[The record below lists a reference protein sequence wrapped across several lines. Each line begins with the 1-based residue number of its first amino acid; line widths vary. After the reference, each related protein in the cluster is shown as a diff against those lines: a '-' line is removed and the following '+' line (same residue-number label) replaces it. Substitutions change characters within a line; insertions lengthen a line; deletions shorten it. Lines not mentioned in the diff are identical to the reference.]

1 VKVEIVSLEEKT
13 MIGMSHSLTYL
24 FLSWGAVTAVLLVL
38 VIYGNTLSS
47 REEDQL
53 YLNEAEQT
61 MMASEQQVLIGKMN
75 HLARVIVYL
84 AVLSGLL
91 LLVSAGVW
99 VWIGLNR

>member
-1 VKVEIVSLEEKT
+1 
-13 MIGMSHSLTYL
+13 MIAISHSLTYL

-53 YLNEAEQT
+53 YLNKAEQV
-61 MMASEQQVLIGKMN
+61 MMASEQQALIGRMN

-84 AVLSGLL
+84 AVISGLL
-91 LLVSAGVW
+91 LLASAGLW
-99 VWIGLNR
+99 VWIGLTR

>member
-1 VKVEIVSLEEKT
+1 MGGISNSL
-13 MIGMSHSLTYL
+13 MYL
-24 FLSWGAVTAVLLVL
+24 LASWGAVTAVLVVL

-53 YLNEAEQT
+53 YLNPAEQE
-61 MMASEQQVLIGKMN
+61 MMASEQQVLIGKMQ

-84 AVLSGLL
+84 AVVSGILL
-91 LLVSAGVW
+91 LSSAGVW

>member
-1 VKVEIVSLEEKT
+1 MTGISQSLA
-13 MIGMSHSLTYL
+13 YL
-24 FLSWGAVTAVLLVL
+24 LLSWGVVTAVLIAL

-53 YLNEAEQT
+53 YLNKAEQV
-61 MMASEQQVLIGKMN
+61 MMASEQQLLIEKMR

-84 AVLSGLL
+84 AVMSGLL
-91 LLVSAGVW
+91 LLGCAGIW

>member
-1 VKVEIVSLEEKT
+1 
-13 MIGMSHSLTYL
+13 MIGISHSLAYL
-24 FLSWGAVTAVLLVL
+24 LVSWGAVTAVLVAL

-53 YLNEAEQT
+53 YLNQAEQV
-61 MMASEQQVLIGKMN
+61 MMASEQVLLIGKMR
-75 HLARVIVYL
+75 HLARVIVYV

-91 LLVSAGVW
+91 LLASASLW